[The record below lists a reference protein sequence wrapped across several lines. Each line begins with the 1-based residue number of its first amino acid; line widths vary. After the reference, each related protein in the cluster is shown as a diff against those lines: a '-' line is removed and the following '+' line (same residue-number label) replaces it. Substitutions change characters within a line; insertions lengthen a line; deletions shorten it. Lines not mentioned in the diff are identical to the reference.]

1 MEAREMQVLP
11 LCWCQWEEDKEMLAA
26 VGPWT
31 ESRGRCGIKGK
42 SGPCT
47 AKGYLGL
54 EKPMQIR
61 VWTELEI
68 QGHTLGE

>member
-1 MEAREMQVLP
+1 
-11 LCWCQWEEDKEMLAA
+11 MLAA

-31 ESRGRCGIKGK
+31 ESRGGFGIKGE

-47 AKGYLGL
+47 AKGHLRL
-54 EKPMQIR
+54 EKPMQIW

>member
-1 MEAREMQVLP
+1 
-11 LCWCQWEEDKEMLAA
+11 MLAA

-31 ESRGRCGIKGK
+31 ESRGRFGIKGK
-42 SGPCT
+42 SSPCT

-54 EKPMQIR
+54 EKPMQIW

-68 QGHTLGE
+68 QGHTLEE